1 MSWQITNY
9 AFYHIIPGI
18 VGVSIPFVNKLII
31 STCTQRVEK
40 YTLNYNGHSFLL
52 GLDSFIIDLN
62 PAGRKKVYVVFV
74 KKCFLKKKKNK
85 IDEYASS
92 EIPALL

>member
-1 MSWQITNY
+1 MSWQ
-9 AFYHIIPGI
+9 IIPGI
-18 VGVSIPFVNKLII
+18 VGVYIPFVNKLII
-31 STCTQRVEK
+31 STQHVEK
-40 YTLNYNGHSFLL
+40 YTLNYSGNSFSL

-62 PAGRKKVYVVFV
+62 PAERKKVYVAFV